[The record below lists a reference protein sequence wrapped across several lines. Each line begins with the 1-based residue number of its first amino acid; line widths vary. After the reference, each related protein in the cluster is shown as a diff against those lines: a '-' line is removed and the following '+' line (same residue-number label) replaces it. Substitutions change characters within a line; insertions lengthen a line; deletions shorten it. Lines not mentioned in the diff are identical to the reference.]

1 MSSNIVFQCFM
12 FHFMLFLFL
21 SDWVGGCDLEE
32 PALDYWD
39 QVEGM
44 YNHQRKKENM
54 ISAVNNMN
62 VETYEMFFKFCNCKY
77 DVFIKNETICK
88 YIFLRHFRQSQITQK
103 QKQKMKMKQSP
114 DSGKKI
120 QAFGVSLITFQ
131 C

>member
-12 FHFMLFLFL
+12 FHFILFLFL

-32 PALDYWD
+32 PALDYWH

-88 YIFLRHFRQSQITQK
+88 YIFLRHFRYSQITQK